1 MTPDQQYLAAIT
13 ASLRSNNPVGWPAYA
28 DDPAAVWRYIAR
40 SIGHG
45 LTDPT
50 TDLGHTYGSM
60 VVVATFGTAAGVPVD
75 NRTWIS
81 WINAAR
87 EETRS

>member
-1 MTPDQQYLAAIT
+1 MTPDQQYLANVT
-13 ASLRSNNPVGWPAYA
+13 AALRSNNPIGWPAYA

-45 LTDPT
+45 LTDPAI
-50 TDLGHTYGSM
+50 DIGHTYGSM
-60 VVVATFGTAAGVPVD
+60 VVVATFTSRQGVPID
-75 NRTWIS
+75 NRTWIN
-81 WINAAR
+81 WITTAA